1 MENLKRILGMLGDEK
16 RIYQIHEENEVD
28 REEFQYCQLMHQLVF
43 GEKGFAETLG
53 PTWNMIHDPRFM
65 IIEGKFILNRHAI
78 FGGDAR
84 LGKQYISDDGT
95 FTSSVV
101 DLEQYAEILGE
112 GRNFHNV
119 LVHPNEKCQVRLWL
133 ERIHRGHTSVR
144 PHLSL
149 KCYCPEDEKVDP
161 STFWNVPASLVWKF
175 ILQECPNRGF
185 DKLGKATAYGQL
197 MFDLIRVDLVGLI
210 HDYAETPLIDS
221 YIYLRDNGVVVSAEK
236 IEHIDPHGVDH
247 QRVLQELDIL
257 EQALTH
263 RATLRATAAKILKSL
278 GFESHLQKLT
288 SEGEL
293 ELTDVERDDLLRLVY
308 TSNYPDDKTELIS
321 RLLMFISTRLKRPFS
336 ERLEMHLAMAKE
348 ASQAVIDDLK
358 HGVIK
363 PINHYTEPVLEIPD
377 DVGESEVMK
386 YAAMLDALTK
396 NPLKGE
402 LFQVYV
408 AAELDGEIGVLDLL
422 TPIFDPNYEVTEEE
436 YFNLLRAV
444 TRRARSLRVMEEVD
458 VLPRGTV
465 DTGVASPK
473 KEVRKVEGIL

>member
-1 MENLKRILGMLGDEK
+1 VENLKRILGMLGDEK

-28 REEFQYCQLMHQLVF
+28 REEFQFCQLMHQLVF

-53 PTWNMIHDPRFM
+53 PTWSMIHDPRFM

-84 LGKQYISDDGT
+84 IGKQYISDDGT

-119 LVHPNEKCQVRLWL
+119 LAHPNEKCQVRLWL
-133 ERIHRGHTSVR
+133 ERIYRGYTSVR

-161 STFWNVPASLVWKF
+161 STFKDASDSVVWQF

-197 MFDLIRVDLVGLI
+197 MYDLIRADLVGLI

-221 YIYLRDNGVVVSAEK
+221 YIYLKDNGVVVNAEK
-236 IEHIDPHGVDH
+236 AQEVDPNGVDH

-293 ELTDVERDDLLRLVY
+293 ELTDMERDDLLRLVY
-308 TSNYPDDKTELIS
+308 TSNYPDDKTELIA
-321 RLLMFISTRLKRPFS
+321 RLLMFVSTRVKRPYA
-336 ERLEMHLAMAKE
+336 ERLHMHLEMAKE
-348 ASQAVIDDLK
+348 ISQQVIDDLK

-363 PINHYTEPVLEIPD
+363 PINHYTEPVFEIPAD
-377 DVGESEVMK
+377 SGESEVMK

-408 AAELDGEIGVLDLL
+408 AAEAEGEIGVLDLL
-422 TPIFDPNYEVTEEE
+422 TPIFDPNYNVTEEE

-444 TRRARSLRVMEEVD
+444 TRRARSLRVMEESA
-458 VLPRGTV
+458 VLPRGTE
-465 DTGVASPK
+465 DTATKRDVK
-473 KEVRKVEGIL
+473 NVEGYL